1 MGAYFRRIRKEI
13 GKKEVNSMEEFRIY
27 FVYTAKF
34 KPGKRKEALKWW
46 QEKGKAFKESFPGTK
61 SVRAYAVQFGL
72 GGEYY
77 IEIWVEKENYASLD
91 LLDKDIDQ
99 NPQKYS
105 PIKEAQ
111 ELFDWGPSR
120 IMGDWPESGFIPE

>member
-1 MGAYFRRIRKEI
+1 MGAYSRRIRKEI
-13 GKKEVNSMEEFRIY
+13 GKKEVSSMEEFRIY

-77 IEIWVEKENYASLD
+77 IEIWVERENYASLD

-120 IMGDWPESGFIPE
+120 IMGDWPESVFIPE

>member
-1 MGAYFRRIRKEI
+1 
-13 GKKEVNSMEEFRIY
+13 MEEFRIY

-34 KPGKRKEALKWW
+34 KPGKTKEAVKWW

-61 SVRAYAVQFGL
+61 SVRAYAVQFRL
-72 GGEYY
+72 GGEYD
-77 IEIWVEKENYASLD
+77 IEIWVERENYASLD

-120 IMGDWPESGFIPE
+120 IMGDWPESMFVPE

>member
-1 MGAYFRRIRKEI
+1 
-13 GKKEVNSMEEFRIY
+13 MEEFRIY
-27 FVYTAKF
+27 FVSTLKM
-34 KPGKRKEALKWW
+34 KSGKTKETLKWW
-46 QEKGKAFKESFPGTK
+46 QEKGKALFETSPGTK

-72 GGEYY
+72 GGEYS
-77 IEIWVEKENYASLD
+77 IEIWAEMENYASFD

-105 PIKEAQ
+105 PLKEAQ

-120 IMGDWPESGFIPE
+120 IMGDWPESMFIPE

>member
-1 MGAYFRRIRKEI
+1 MGAYSRRIRKEI
-13 GKKEVNSMEEFRIY
+13 DKKEVSSMEEFRIY